1 MTTILEKTLADIV
14 TENHEA
20 AAIFEKYDLDFCCKG
35 KRSLSTAC
43 LEKDI
48 SSDVIIK
55 ELENISSGEQKHTP
69 FSEMDEEQLI
79 SYILVHHHFY
89 VKQSMPTIVS
99 HLEKVAA
106 KHGERFPY
114 MIDAL
119 QLFYEIQ
126 NDMTSHMMKEENI
139 LFPRIKAVITAIAA
153 KEEMPQAGF
162 IDGPVS
168 VMEME
173 HDAAG
178 AIMNKIKILTN
189 NYSAPEAACT
199 TFRVVLDELKHFEE
213 DLHKHV
219 HLENNILFP
228 KAASHLS

>member
-1 MTTILEKTLADIV
+1 MNTILEKSLASIV
-14 TENHEA
+14 TEQHEA

-35 KRSLSTAC
+35 KRTLNAAC
-43 LEKDI
+43 AEKDI

-55 ELENISSGEQKHTP
+55 ELENVSAGELKHIP
-69 FSEMDEEQLI
+69 FNEMDEDQLI
-79 SYILVHHHFY
+79 SYILIHHHFY
-89 VKQSMPTIVS
+89 VKQSMPIIVS

-106 KHGERFPY
+106 KHGDRFPF
-114 MIDAL
+114 MVETL

-139 LFPRIKAVITAIAA
+139 LFPRIKAIVAANTAKQELPLEAFV
-153 KEEMPQAGF
+153 G
-162 IDGPVS
+162 GPIS
-168 VMEME
+168 VMEAE

-178 AIMNKIKILTN
+178 NILNKIRILTN
-189 NYSAPEAACT
+189 NYAAPEGACT
-199 TFRVVLDELKHFEE
+199 TFRVVLDELKHFEA

-228 KAASHLS
+228 KAEAYFA